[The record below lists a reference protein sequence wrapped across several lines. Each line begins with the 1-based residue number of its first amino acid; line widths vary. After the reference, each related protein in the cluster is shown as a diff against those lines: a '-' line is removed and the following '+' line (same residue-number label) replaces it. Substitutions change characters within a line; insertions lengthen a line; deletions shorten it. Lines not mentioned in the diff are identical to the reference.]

1 MVTWLHTP
9 FFTYVACCVTVN
21 GEYQKSKKIATDSNY
36 LRCHA
41 LLTALHFPLETTW
54 SCKQDRK
61 ERYWGQQFWQ
71 MERDI
76 SVRPTEMTR
85 PVTVDHLQSWS
96 RIFRSDQTEMVR
108 SIWWTN
114 RNFRTFGLNGK
125 RPQIFRRTSVQYNS
139 GVQTDSLYNERIQRF
154 YNAKY
159 SLVRLITFVLFQNR
173 LLLNNDSAR
182 SRIKEEGMCGNSCL
196 VAPLRSY
203 EARSSL
209 LRCYLFVFIDEV
221 STFFVYT
228 DDCGLCC
235 KSSTESF

>member
-1 MVTWLHTP
+1 MTGGPWARSMKVVHGPGPKWGSMDPWSVFCPHP
-9 FFTYVACCVTVN
+9 FFSPTCRVASVIW
-21 GEYQKSKKIATDSNY
+21 QKSKKIATDSNY

-71 MERDI
+71 MERDS

-114 RNFRTFGLNGK
+114 RKIRTFGLNGK
-125 RPQIFRRTSVQYNS
+125 RPRTRKWKLAVFFPPSVTPLSTIFWS
-139 GVQTDSLYNERIQRF
+139 GVL
-154 YNAKY
+154 
-159 SLVRLITFVLFQNR
+159 
-173 LLLNNDSAR
+173 
-182 SRIKEEGMCGNSCL
+182 
-196 VAPLRSY
+196 
-203 EARSSL
+203 
-209 LRCYLFVFIDEV
+209 
-221 STFFVYT
+221 
-228 DDCGLCC
+228 
-235 KSSTESF
+235 